1 VCPGH
6 FQVVRRLILAGNK
19 PGHEIEYPMA
29 LVIVG
34 GLLSSTLMNLFFV
47 PALYRT
53 FGRVREYRI
62 LEEA

>member
-1 VCPGH
+1 
-6 FQVVRRLILAGNK
+6 
-19 PGHEIEYPMA
+19 MA

-53 FGRVREYRI
+53 FGRVREYRVV
-62 LEEA
+62 EEA